1 MEGTRCVDNTP
12 LNTPKNT
19 TILSSIRLNGETAY
33 TIYQGGTT
41 RNKFVDYLSHVLA
54 PTLQEGDI
62 VIMDNLQTHHANAV
76 KEVIENLNIKV
87 MYLPP
92 YSPDLNPIEKMWS
105 KIKSILRKRK
115 VRDFHALSK
124 AIAYA
129 FSKVCA
135 LDCSGWFRSCG
146 IV

>member
-1 MEGTRCVDNTP
+1 M
-12 LNTPKNT
+12 
-19 TILSSIRLNGETAY
+19 
-33 TIYQGGTT
+33 
-41 RNKFVDYLSHVLA
+41 DYLSHVLA

-115 VRDFHALSK
+115 VRDFHALPK

-135 LDCSGWFRSCG
+135 LDCSGWFRSCV